1 MDGITLAAARAELA
15 GKIIG
20 AKIEKI
26 YQPEKDELLLL
37 LRGGHRLLLSANASR
52 GRVQLTRAGR
62 QNPAEPPMFCMLMRK
77 YLTGGK
83 VLSLSQPGFDR
94 ILHIAVEAQDELGDL
109 STFTLI
115 VEIMGK
121 YSNIVLVKE
130 DGVIVDAIRHVTP
143 ALSSVR
149 VLMPGVPYEAPPSQG
164 KADPTEADEA
174 AVAQLLSETS
184 APLGRAILSLWAGLS
199 PAAAAEI
206 ALRAAGTDAIAFDEL
221 DEAHRTMA
229 VRRIAAFFAAIR
241 EGEFSPTLVLN
252 DYGDPLA
259 FFPYDPSQYAPQ
271 FKQSYPSVSETMDVF
286 YDLRERTDRI
296 RQKGASLHRILAN
309 NIERCQKKLAIQQ
322 DILRQSEKMEQYR
335 LFGELLTANAY
346 QLERGAKSA
355 SVQNYYDE
363 NLATVTIALDP
374 TLSPSANAQKYY
386 KRYNKAK
393 AAYDMADG
401 QIAQIT
407 EELAYLEGQINNL
420 ENCTEENELAEIREE
435 LIREG
440 YAKAEKGRKRPPK
453 LAKTRPLH
461 YLSSDGTDIFVGKNN
476 VQNDDLTLRFADG
489 DDVWMHTKNIPGSHV
504 IVKSA
509 APSEQTLREAA
520 LLAAWHSKAR
530 TSAQVPVDYTPR
542 KYVKKPSGSKPGFV
556 IYSTNRTL
564 YATPD
569 EGAVKALRLV

>member
-1 MDGITLAAARAELA
+1 
-15 GKIIG
+15 
-20 AKIEKI
+20 
-26 YQPEKDELLLL
+26 
-37 LRGGHRLLLSANASR
+37 
-52 GRVQLTRAGR
+52 
-62 QNPAEPPMFCMLMRK
+62 
-77 YLTGGK
+77 
-83 VLSLSQPGFDR
+83 
-94 ILHIAVEAQDELGDL
+94 
-109 STFTLI
+109 
-115 VEIMGK
+115 
-121 YSNIVLVKE
+121 
-130 DGVIVDAIRHVTP
+130 
-143 ALSSVR
+143 
-149 VLMPGVPYEAPPSQG
+149 
-164 KADPTEADEA
+164 
-174 AVAQLLSETS
+174 
-184 APLGRAILSLWAGLS
+184 
-199 PAAAAEI
+199 
-206 ALRAAGTDAIAFDEL
+206 
-221 DEAHRTMA
+221 
-229 VRRIAAFFAAIR
+229 
-241 EGEFSPTLVLN
+241 
-252 DYGDPLA
+252 
-259 FFPYDPSQYAPQ
+259 
-271 FKQSYPSVSETMDVF
+271 
-286 YDLRERTDRI
+286 
-296 RQKGASLHRILAN
+296 
-309 NIERCQKKLAIQQ
+309 
-322 DILRQSEKMEQYR
+322 
-335 LFGELLTANAY
+335 
-346 QLERGAKSA
+346 
-355 SVQNYYDE
+355 
-363 NLATVTIALDP
+363 
-374 TLSPSANAQKYY
+374 
-386 KRYNKAK
+386 
-393 AAYDMADG
+393 MADG